1 MYVCVYACMC
11 VCMYVCVCVCVY
23 VCVCVCMWV
32 MYGMHTTYGWRLCVL
47 CGILCTYMGR
57 CVRTVGALLS
67 GCAVWVLG
75 CVTEWV
81 GAVCGKR
88 LCNED

>member
-11 VCMYVCVCVCVY
+11 VCMYVCGLCMVCIRLMAGVYACCAVFCVRICVC
-23 VCVCVCMWV
+23 
-32 MYGMHTTYGWRLCVL
+32 
-47 CGILCTYMGR
+47 
-57 CVRTVGALLS
+57 VGALLS

-88 LCNED
+88 LYNED